1 MRMIKAIMER
11 GNSKCVIKGYINND
25 IYNWKKEVIGYEI
38 NVGNGEFKR
47 ILTKDFNVD
56 IKEVA
61 IL

>member
-11 GNSKCVIKGYINND
+11 GNSKCVIKGRISNE
-25 IYNWKKEVIGYEI
+25 IYNYKKEVIGYEI
-38 NVGNGEFKR
+38 NIGNGEFKK
-47 ILTKDFNVD
+47 ILIKDFNVN

>member
-1 MRMIKAIMER
+1 MKMIKAIMKR
-11 GNSKCVIKGYINND
+11 GNSKCVIKGHISNE
-25 IYNWKKEVIGYEI
+25 IYNLKKEVIGYEI
-38 NVGNGEFKR
+38 NIGNGEFKR